1 MAQSGEDKNP
11 KEGTGEDDFRTLFEQ
26 SIRSV
31 QPGGIVKG
39 KVVDITPTHVV
50 VDVGYKSEGQIP
62 VNEFFD
68 HAGNIDVKVGDE
80 IDVFFDSQEDDNGD
94 ILLSRERAED
104 IKIWEGIERAYNEG
118 TPVEGVIQAR
128 VKGGFKVDV
137 GVEGFL
143 PGSHVDIRATR
154 NLDKFV
160 GKTDRF
166 IVLKYNRVRGNVVL
180 SRKDM
185 IEKERG
191 LLKKDTLKILEEG
204 VILEGVVKNITGY
217 GAFVDVG
224 GIDGILHITDM
235 SWGRISHPSDLLKVG
250 DRIKVVV
257 LKFDPERERISLG
270 MKQITPDPWESVE
283 EKNAVGSRVVGKVVG
298 LTDYGAF
305 VELDKGI
312 EGLIHISEMSWSRK
326 VSHPSK
332 VVRVGETV
340 ETVVLNIDRNRHRIS
355 LGLKQV
361 MPNPWLLVKEK
372 YPVGSVVKG
381 PVRNLTDFG
390 LFVGVDEGIDG
401 LAHISDLHWT
411 KKIKHPSELYKKG
424 DIVEAKVLGIDIE
437 NERFSLGIK
446 QLTADPWEV
455 IAEKNPVGSRV
466 EGEVTRIAEF
476 GVFVRIDERV
486 EGLIHISQLSTE
498 RVDKPSSV
506 FKVGDRVNAEV
517 INIDPQERRIGLSIR
532 ALRKTEERKEM
543 EAYLKK
549 EKDAQ
554 KFSFEAILNEELRL
568 DKDEEGQPIRKGKGG
583 TS

>member
-128 VKGGFKVDV
+128 VKGGFKVNV